1 MSIRPL
7 SIKSIIKK
15 KSRHENVNSTYWQH
29 NDFLPEKWQQ
39 QKTPN
44 ASGSN
49 DRQCPT
55 TDSPSALYASE
66 DHKEDSV
73 QQNSNWLS
81 GTLQTLN
88 STLVWNPNRAKL
100 KKYTIHCTAVYSN
113 QTLYYYLSTIQTL
126 SVVIIS
132 KFQCN

>member
-55 TDSPSALYASE
+55 TDSPDISYVNA
-66 DHKEDSV
+66 DRKEDSV
-73 QQNSNWLS
+73 QQD
-81 GTLQTLN
+81 
-88 STLVWNPNRAKL
+88 
-100 KKYTIHCTAVYSN
+100 SN
-113 QTLYYYLSTIQTL
+113 QLSACVSLESQRSQT
-126 SVVIIS
+126 
-132 KFQCN
+132 Q